1 MRAHGST
8 TLTSGIV
15 SSRPMANWSARTSI
29 LGAIEAL
36 TRALAIE
43 LAAIRVNAVAP
54 GVLRTPMWNDLTDS
68 DRNELYESIAHKVPV
83 RRVGEATDVTKTYLY
98 LMQ

>member
-1 MRAHGST
+1 
-8 TLTSGIV
+8 
-15 SSRPMANWSARTSI
+15 MANWSARTSI